1 MKHLYLF
8 FFFFSAILF
17 SQSQN
22 DTTDLKEVVI
32 KADSEI
38 QSDFQSD
45 ANVSLL
51 NRQDIL
57 RGDQSIITPILNQIP
72 GVYMQQGGLNTN
84 KINIRGI
91 GARAQY
97 ETNRLKLYYDNIPL
111 TTANGTS
118 TLDDIDLTNIS
129 NIKVIKGPQ
138 ATEFGAGLGG
148 VIQLK
153 SNLPKKET
161 INSGLIFGSF
171 DYLKQN
177 YSLSQ
182 ATEDKQIYLS
192 YNNLSSGGFRE
203 NSEYQRES
211 YFLNSKW
218 KLSENSDL
226 QFLGQ
231 FTSMKGFI
239 PSSLSRTDFENN
251 PESAAFTWAQAKGYE
266 SYDSGTFGLNWSQ
279 HYDEFYTQNTSVF
292 MNFRDAYEPRPFDIL
307 EDQNI
312 GFGIRHVGG
321 VQFSLFEKAAEIK
334 LGGEFMKDDYD
345 VSTFENLYEQNN
357 NQGSLQGEKISDLK
371 QNRQYLELF
380 STLKIELNSRWNFK
394 FGLATNKTKYEI
406 SDRFSTG
413 ENAQNGNYDYDR
425 VWLPN
430 FVSQYQF
437 SDNHKISASISRGF
451 SVPTLEQSLTEEGV
465 FNTNLKPEKAWNYEV
480 GYQSKWFGSQLLAEV
495 NAYYMNVENLLVAR
509 RVDEDR
515 FVGINA
521 GSTIHPGIEFSF
533 KSNLDL
539 DESLQIQPYFSGNFN
554 FYEFDTFV
562 DGDDNFSGNDLT
574 GVPDRQLNFGL
585 DAVIFNRLYLFFQ
598 TNAVSEIPLKDAN
611 TEFTESYAFSNLKL
625 DYRFI
630 IFKEIQVSLS
640 AGVNNMFNE
649 KYAASI
655 VTNAVGFGGSE
666 PRYFYPGQGRNYFG
680 GFRLSYN
687 F

>member
-8 FFFFSAILF
+8 FFVFSTILYG
-17 SQSQN
+17 QNQN
-22 DTTDLKEVVI
+22 DTTNLKEIVI
-32 KADSEI
+32 KSDSEI
-38 QSDFQSD
+38 QADFRSDV
-45 ANVSLL
+45 NVSQL
-51 NRQDIL
+51 NQQDIL
-57 RGDQSIITPILNQIP
+57 RGDQSILTPILNQIP

-91 GARAQY
+91 GARSQY

-129 NIKVIKGPQ
+129 NVKVIKGPQ
-138 ATEFGAGLGG
+138 STEFSAGLGG

-153 SNLPKKET
+153 SNLPKQKT
-161 INSGLIFGSF
+161 LNSGLIFGSS

-177 YSLSQ
+177 FSLSQ
-182 ATEDKQIYLS
+182 STENKQINLS

-218 KLSENSDL
+218 KLSEHSDI

-231 FTSMKGFI
+231 FTSMKAFI
-239 PSSLSRTDFENN
+239 PSSLSRTNFENN

-266 SYDSGTFGLNWSQ
+266 SYDRGTFGLNWSQ
-279 HYDEFYTQNTSVF
+279 HYNDFYTQNTSVF
-292 MNFRDAYEPRPFDIL
+292 LNFRDAYEPRPFDIL

-321 VQFSLFEKAAEIK
+321 VQFSLFEKNAELK

-345 VSTFENLYEQNN
+345 IGLYENLYEQNN
-357 NQGSLQGEKISDLK
+357 GQGSLQGEQISDLN

-380 STLKIELNSRWNFK
+380 STLKVELNTHWNFK

-406 SDRFSTG
+406 SDRFNTS
-413 ENAQNGNYDYDR
+413 ENAQNGEYDYDR

-437 SDNHKISASISRGF
+437 NENHKISASVSRGF
-451 SVPTLEQSLTEEGV
+451 SVPTLEQSLTEDGL
-465 FNTNLKPEKAWNYEV
+465 FNTDLKPELAWNYEV
-480 GYQSKWFGSQLLAEV
+480 GYQSKWLDNRLLTEV

-509 RVDEDR
+509 RVAEDR

-521 GSTIHPGIEFSF
+521 GSTSHPGIEFSF

-539 DESLQIQPYFSGNFN
+539 AESIQIQPYFSGNFN

-562 DGDDNFSGNDLT
+562 DGEDDFSGNDLT
-574 GVPDRQLNFGL
+574 GVPNRQLNFGL
-585 DAVIFNRLYLFFQ
+585 DAVILNRLYFFFQ
-598 TNAVSEIPLKDAN
+598 TNAVSEIPVNDAN
-611 TEFTESYAFSNLKL
+611 SEFTEAYAFSNLKL
-625 DYRFI
+625 DYRFL
-630 IFKEIQVSLS
+630 IFKQIQVSLS
-640 AGVNNMFNE
+640 AGINNMFNE

-655 VTNAVGFGGSE
+655 VTNAIGFGDSE

-680 GFRLSYN
+680 GFSLNYN